1 MHERIKVRNFGPV
14 GLGCTDND
22 GWIEIAKVTLFCGP
36 QGSGKSCITKLISLL
51 TWLEKSAYRDLEL
64 KIDNVTFMQALEWQN
79 IANYI
84 AADTE
89 IAYQGDLLRFSYAKG
104 TVSAALVFADDQS
117 YVVPKISYMPAE
129 RNFASIVRSADRVE
143 GLPRPLVD
151 MQVEFNRAKRFFASG
166 FRLPAN
172 GYKFRFDNDPWI
184 VNGDDADANMTRL
197 EEASSGLQSMV
208 PMLLVSEYLEGRLAT
223 EQNAQRSNGIFYD
236 PGTAE
241 KKERIDAYVREL
253 GANNN
258 LTVAQKTM
266 RLERYFAPG
275 RRFVNLVEEPEQN
288 LYPETQ
294 RAVVDA
300 LVAIANRKPENI
312 LIMSTHSPYVLNQL
326 VTAALAASIGPSPE
340 VEKVFPLASTVSQTD
355 MKLYELDGK
364 GQVVLLGTPNGLF
377 DDQNVLN
384 AALRDWN
391 ELFDRLLGIKARE
404 MRGKAVRQDA

>member
-1 MHERIKVRNFGPV
+1 MHERVKVRNFGPV

-22 GWIEIAKVTLFCGP
+22 GWLEIAKVTLFCGP

-51 TWLEKSAYRDLEL
+51 TWLEKSAYRDPEL

-79 IANYI
+79 IANYVGT
-84 AADTE
+84 DTE
-89 IAYQGDLLRFSYAKG
+89 IAYQGDLLRFSYEKG
-104 TVSAALVFADDQS
+104 MVSAELVLADDKP

-172 GYKFRFDNDPWI
+172 GFKFRFDKDPWI
-184 VNGDDADANMTRL
+184 VNGDDADANVTRL
-197 EEASSGLQSMV
+197 DEASSGLQSMV
-208 PMLLVSEYLEGRLAT
+208 PMLLVSEYLEGHLAA
-223 EQNAQRSNGIFYD
+223 EQEARRSTGIFYD

-241 KKERIDAYVREL
+241 KKERIEAYVRAL
-253 GANNN
+253 GANNS
-258 LTVAQKTM
+258 LTVAQKAM
-266 RLERYFAPG
+266 RLEQYFAPG

-294 RAVVDA
+294 RAVVNA
-300 LVAIANRKPENI
+300 LVAIANRRPENI

-340 VEKVFPLASTVSQTD
+340 VEQVFPLASSVPQTD
-355 MKLYELDGK
+355 MKLYELDGN
-364 GQVVLLGTPNGLF
+364 GRVVLLGTPNGLF

-384 AALRDWN
+384 VALRDWN

-404 MRGKAVRQDA
+404 MRGKAVRQHA

>member
-1 MHERIKVRNFGPV
+1 MHERIKVRNFGPI
-14 GLGCTDND
+14 GLGRTDND
-22 GWIEIAKVTLFCGP
+22 GWIEIVKVTLFCGP
-36 QGSGKSCITKLISLL
+36 QGSGKSCLTKLISLL
-51 TWLEKSAYRDLEL
+51 TWLEKSVYRDPEL

-79 IANYI
+79 IANYVG
-84 AADTE
+84 ADTE
-89 IAYQGDLLRFSYAKG
+89 ITYYGDLLRFSYMKG
-104 TVSAALVFADDQS
+104 TVSAELVFDDNQP

-151 MQVEFNRAKRFFASG
+151 MQVEFNRAKRFFAAG

-172 GYKFRFDNDPWI
+172 GFKFRFDNDPWI

-208 PMLLVSEYLEGRLAT
+208 PMLLVSEYLEGHLAT
-223 EQNAQRSNGIFYD
+223 GLNSQRSNGIFYD

-241 KKERIDAYVREL
+241 KKERIEAYVREL
-253 GANNN
+253 GADNS
-258 LTVAQKTM
+258 LSMAQKTM
-266 RLERYFAPG
+266 RLEHYFAPG

-288 LYPETQ
+288 LYPATQ

-326 VTAALAASIGPSPE
+326 VTAALAASIRQSSE
-340 VEKVFPLASTVSQTD
+340 VEKVFPLESTVSQTD
-355 MKLYELDGK
+355 MKLYELDGN
-364 GQVVLLGTPNGLF
+364 GRVVLLGTPNGLF

-384 AALRDWN
+384 TALRDWN

-404 MRGKAVRQDA
+404 MRGGAVHQNA

>member
-1 MHERIKVRNFGPV
+1 MHERIRVRNFGPV
-14 GLGCTDND
+14 GLGCADND

-51 TWLEKSAYRDLEL
+51 TWLEKSAYRDPGL
-64 KIDNVTFMQALEWQN
+64 KIDNETFMQALEWQN
-79 IANYI
+79 IANYVG
-84 AADTE
+84 ADTE
-89 IAYQGDLLRFSYAKG
+89 VAYHGDLLRFSYVKG
-104 TVSAALVFADDQS
+104 TVSAELVFDDNQP

-172 GYKFRFDNDPWI
+172 GFNFRFDNDPWI
-184 VNGDDADANMTRL
+184 VNGDDAEANMTRL

-208 PMLLVSEYLEGRLAT
+208 PMLLVSEYLEGHLAT
-223 EQNAQRSNGIFYD
+223 ELDAQRSKGIFYA

-241 KKERIDAYVREL
+241 KKERIDAYVQEL
-253 GANNN
+253 GANNS
-258 LTVAQKTM
+258 LTVAEKAM

-300 LVAIANRKPENI
+300 LVAIANRKPDNL
-312 LIMSTHSPYVLNQL
+312 LIMSTHSPYVVNQL
-326 VTAALAASIGPSPE
+326 VTAALAASIGSGSE
-340 VEKVFPLASTVSQTD
+340 VEKVFPIAAAVPQTD

-364 GQVVLLGTPNGLF
+364 GRVVQLGTPNGLF

-391 ELFDRLLGIKARE
+391 ALFDRLLGIKARE
-404 MRGKAVRQDA
+404 MRVKAVRPDA

>member
-22 GWIEIAKVTLFCGP
+22 GWIEISKVTLFCGP

-51 TWLEKSAYRDLEL
+51 TWLEKSAYRDPEL
-64 KIDNVTFMQALEWQN
+64 KIDNETFMQALEWQN
-79 IANYI
+79 IANYVG
-84 AADTE
+84 ADTE
-89 IAYQGDLLRFSYAKG
+89 IAYHGDLLRFIYEKG
-104 TVSAALVFADDQS
+104 MVSAELVFADDKS

-143 GLPRPLVD
+143 GLPHPLVD

-172 GYKFRFDNDPWI
+172 GFKFRFDNDPWI

-197 EEASSGLQSMV
+197 DVASSGLQSMV
-208 PMLLVSEYLEGRLAT
+208 PMLLVSEYLEGHLAT
-223 EQNAQRSNGIFYD
+223 EQDARRSTGIFYD

-241 KKERIDAYVREL
+241 KKERIEAYVREL
-253 GANNN
+253 GANNS
-258 LTVAQKTM
+258 LTVAQKSM
-266 RLERYFAPG
+266 RLEQYFAPG

-294 RAVVDA
+294 RAVVNA

-326 VTAALAASIGPSPE
+326 VTAALAASIEPSPE
-340 VEKVFPLASTVSQTD
+340 VEKVFPFASSVPQAD

-364 GQVVLLGTPNGLF
+364 GRVVQLGTPNGLF

-384 AALRDWN
+384 VALRDWN